1 MGAYVD
7 ISMYIKT
14 GDSGWNAITETGE
27 PIEAVTGIPEEL
39 RSEGRE
45 YYVPHSAACAALS
58 GW

>member
-1 MGAYVD
+1 MD

-27 PIEAVTGIPEEL
+27 PIEAVIGIPEEL